1 VILVRASIL
10 VAFPAIAATLALTAC
25 SDSVGPSSPRP
36 VANDTTTPPP
46 APAYSAPYHVW
57 LNDTP
62 RDLAE
67 GDSVLLDASVT
78 DANGRLVSDA
88 SIEWESGNAAVAPA
102 STRPFGAVRIVA
114 ASPGNAAI
122 AAASLGARAFVS
134 VTVLPRSSDPSPV
147 VVDDFRVIAVR
158 LVPSDDWYYTPTI
171 ALRDTS
177 AAGGSAVI
185 RTSFELPDAAPTPE
199 CATEREIPRAGREL
213 FPEAQGAYGWTIG
226 SSIGVLP
233 LSGQA
238 IVHLTVRTG
247 AGTAVTMAVTGPIVV
262 GTIPSTYS
270 DDPPPAE
277 ALLCG

>member
-1 VILVRASIL
+1 MLIARLAIV
-10 VAFPAIAATLALTAC
+10 PALALAAC
-25 SDSVGPSSPRP
+25 SDWVAPSSPRP
-36 VANDTTTPPP
+36 VASDTTTPPP
-46 APAYSAPYHVW
+46 APAYSAPYRVW

-67 GDSVLLDASVT
+67 GDSVVLDASVT
-78 DANGRLVSDA
+78 DANDRLVLDA
-88 SIEWESGNAAVAPA
+88 SIEWVSENAPVASA
-102 STRPFGAVRIVA
+102 SPRPLGAVRIVG
-114 ASPGNAAI
+114 ASPGNAAV
-122 AAASLGARAFVS
+122 AATSLGARAFVL

-158 LVPSDDWYYTPTI
+158 LVPSDDWYYAPSI
-171 ALRDTS
+171 VLRDTS
-177 AAGGSAVI
+177 ATGGSAVI
-185 RTSFELPDAAPTPE
+185 RSNFELPDSPPTPE
-199 CATEREIPRAGREL
+199 CATEREIPRVGREL

-247 AGTAVTMAVTGPIVV
+247 AGTAVTVAVTGPIVV
-262 GTIPSTYS
+262 GTIPTTYS